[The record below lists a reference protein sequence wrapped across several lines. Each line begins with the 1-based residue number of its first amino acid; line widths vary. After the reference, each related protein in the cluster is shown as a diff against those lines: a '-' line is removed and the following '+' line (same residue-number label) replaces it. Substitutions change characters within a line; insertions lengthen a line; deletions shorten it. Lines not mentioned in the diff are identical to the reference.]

1 VAASEVVPARGT
13 RLGTRRGLLSVAR
26 VYRTAD
32 ALEVDEIEGYDV
44 ARRSVLFDE
53 VLLVSYHR
61 ELGWPLMLVLA
72 VLLTLATVVS
82 ALVALASPRAGL
94 ATFALTGLPWAALGA
109 LRLGL
114 RVDVVT
120 IYGIRTKATIP
131 FWFRKRRAR
140 EVFTLVCRLARERQ
154 QARRVDSA
162 VARSSQA

>member
-1 VAASEVVPARGT
+1 MAGGALSMAASGVVPARGA

-32 ALEVDEIEGYDV
+32 ALEVDEVEGYDV

-61 ELGWPLMLVLA
+61 ELGWPLLLALA
-72 VLLTLATVVS
+72 VLLTLATLAS
-82 ALVALASPRAGL
+82 ALVALASPLAGL
-94 ATFALTGLPWAALGA
+94 TTFALTGLPCVALGA
-109 LRLGL
+109 LRLAL
-114 RVDVVT
+114 RLDVVT
-120 IYGIRTKATIP
+120 VYGVRTKATIP

-154 QARRVDSA
+154 RP
-162 VARSSQA
+162 